1 MNPSN
6 IYTVRRTVRNGRV
19 LFLGAVF
26 EVPPELQ
33 ALLEGE
39 VVVVDYHVHDDAGL
53 RLRTQGDAITCWAP
67 KIADAPPPQSTL
79 GPTPA
84 PVSPAS
90 AAAERQS
97 HTDGPSAQAA
107 SGGHPDG
114 GMAQARARRVAA
126 TIQRRE
132 AQINLALSGLSGAA
146 IPDTWFGKR
155 GEA

>member
-107 SGGHPDG
+107 SGGHQTTAAALVEEYRSTEPLIN
-114 GMAQARARRVAA
+114 AIVREQRVA
-126 TIQRRE
+126 E
-132 AQINLALSGLSGAA
+132 LSGAA
-146 IPDTWFGKR
+146 MPDEWFGKR